1 MIPPDTCFRKGF
13 AATLIL
19 LLALVLTALPGAA
32 ESVVDDTHP
41 LPRPKP
47 GRNTKPAKQLFG
59 AQAFPAKLPARSHGF
74 YSKGC
79 LAGAEMLEQDG
90 PAWQVMRLSR
100 NRNWGHPKLIAYIKR
115 LAVDAKRLDGWPGL
129 LVGDLAQPRGGPML
143 SGHASHQ
150 IGLDAD
156 IWMLP
161 APNRQLSLKERENI
175 SSISMIQGPFRTK
188 KRRLMYK
195 INKKTWSTAHAKL
208 LRRAASYP
216 EVARIFVH
224 ALIKKQLCD
233 WATGDRSWLQKIR
246 PWYGHHYHF
255 HVRLS
260 CPKDNPGCRNQK
272 PAPPGDGCGS
282 ELTNWLNPKPEPKK
296 PTKKVKP
303 PKKKPPI
310 TLSAL
315 PKECRAVL
323 DAE

>member
-1 MIPPDTCFRKGF
+1 MLGIAL
-13 AATLIL
+13 AATLS
-19 LLALVLTALPGAA
+19 ASAGVA
-32 ESVVDDTHP
+32 ESVVDDDHP

-47 GRNTKPAKQLFG
+47 LIDTKTAYTKTPAKKLFG
-59 AQAFPAKLPARSHGF
+59 AQAFPAKLPARSLGF

-115 LAVDAKRLDGWPGL
+115 LAVDAKEKDGWPGL

-143 SGHASHQ
+143 TGHASHQ

-156 IWMLP
+156 IWLLP

-175 SSISMIQGPFRTK
+175 SAVSMIQGPFKTK
-188 KRRLMYK
+188 KKGKRTRLIHK
-195 INKKTWSTAHAKL
+195 INKKTWTTAHAKL

-216 EVARIFVH
+216 QVARIFVH
-224 ALIKKQLCD
+224 ALIKEQLCE
-233 WATGDRSWLQKIR
+233 WASGDRSWLRKIR

-260 CPKDNPGCRNQK
+260 CPKDNPNCRNQK
-272 PAPPGDGCGS
+272 PVPPGDGCGS
-282 ELTNWLNPKPEPKK
+282 ELENWLKPKPQPK
-296 PTKKVKP
+296 PAKKTTP
-303 PKKKPPI
+303 PRKKPPVL
-310 TLSAL
+310 LSAL